1 MGCRMGTNGQE
12 RFGVYGRPL
21 RGYVGEVNS
30 LETDVE
36 VGVDGSLRLLS
47 PLPEW
52 LKPGRAHVV
61 LTVREEG
68 AVKGK
73 RVIPNATAEM
83 LAKRVAALEGL
94 RASGGLGDVIPDPMA
109 WQREIREDVV
119 LPGRE

>member
-1 MGCRMGTNGQE
+1 MGTNEQE

-21 RGYVGEVNS
+21 REYAGDVNS

-68 AVKGK
+68 VVKGK

-94 RASGGLGDVIPDPMA
+94 RASGGLGEIIPDPMA